1 MGRLPLIWPV
11 MMVMTVIA
19 CSPKPYAV
27 HQIAGL
33 VDDGM
38 IAFERDDDLELL
50 EKAFPAN
57 IKLLEAVLANDPDN
71 RQMLTLLSRLYGSY
85 AFGFVETRLEAARY
99 HYPLLDSNQQDV
111 DQLNKKI
118 NRYYEKGILTAL
130 KALENHVPGTTA
142 ALSRV
147 DTVSSYLDRL
157 GPEAAASLYWYGFN
171 LGAWIN
177 NNRDSVRAV
186 SRAHLARQAMQRVLE
201 LDPTYHHGGARLFLM
216 IYYGSRPAMM
226 GGSLQQANDH
236 YLALKQMV
244 GDDFLLTDLFYARF
258 CLTQQQDRD
267 GFVDLMQRIVDHP
280 TTDSDVALYNAIAV
294 QRAAIY
300 LSALDLWFE

>member
-1 MGRLPLIWPV
+1 
-11 MMVMTVIA
+11 MVMIMAVLA
-19 CSPKPYAV
+19 CSPKPFMV

-33 VDDGM
+33 VDDGI

-50 EKAFPAN
+50 ERAFPAN

-71 RQMLTLLSRLYGSY
+71 TQMLTLLSRLYGSY
-85 AFGFVETRLEAARY
+85 AFGFMETRLEARRY
-99 HYPLLDSNQQDV
+99 HSPSV
-111 DQLNKKI
+111 DIGRKDADRLTEKI
-118 NRYYEKGILTAL
+118 NRYYEKGMINAL
-130 KALENHVPGTTA
+130 KALENHASGAATA
-142 ALSRV
+142 FSRV
-147 DTVSSYLDRL
+147 DTIASYLGRL
-157 GPEAAASLYWYGFN
+157 GPEAAAPLYWYGFN

-186 SRAHLARQAMQRVLE
+186 SRAHLVRQAMQRILE
-201 LDPTYHHGGARLFLM
+201 LDPAYHHGGAHLFLM

-236 YLALKQMV
+236 YQKLKQML
-244 GDDFLLTDLFYARF
+244 GDDYLLTDLFYARF

-267 GFVDLMQRIVDHP
+267 GFVALMQRILEHP

-294 QRAAIY
+294 RRAAIY
-300 LSALDLWFE
+300 LSAVDFWFV